1 MLATNDEPTEPLEPT
16 MYPSA
21 FDFQTSFCAI
31 MYITENPFL
40 IIDVSSLSSLSST
53 ICGSGSPY
61 NSCALLYAISL
72 MVFSQS
78 LMYGGHF
85 SGDIGLIC
93 SHISAILLVFV
104 TTTSYAFSSPK

>member
-72 MVFSQS
+72 MSS
-78 LMYGGHF
+78 SHPGICGGHF

-104 TTTSYAFSSPK
+104 TTTS